1 MVDELED
8 AAMRAGMTRTNKG
21 GGKRSGASRREERR
35 PRKQE
40 RHTTTEKKDT
50 EDERSRSL
58 GGRAEGTRKG
68 EKSGSV

>member
-8 AAMRAGMTRTNKG
+8 AAMRAGMTRTNKTVEAEG
-21 GGKRSGASRREERR
+21 ITGKKNQRR

-50 EDERSRSL
+50 EDERNRSL